1 MPDLFNFTPEMNRYF
16 HTLPKDIQEAIVR
29 EGAKINSLEDLKAAA
44 KERYDDKEN
53 A

>member
-1 MPDLFNFTPEMNRYF
+1 MPDLFNFTPEMSRYF
-16 HTLPKDIQEAIVR
+16 STLPKDIQEAIMH

-44 KERYDDKEN
+44 KERTDDEN